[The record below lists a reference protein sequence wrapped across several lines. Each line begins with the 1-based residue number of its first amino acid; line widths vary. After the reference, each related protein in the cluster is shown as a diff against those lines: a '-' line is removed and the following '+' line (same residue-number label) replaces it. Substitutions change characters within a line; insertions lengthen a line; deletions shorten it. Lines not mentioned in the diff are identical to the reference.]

1 MIPHS
6 EFHIIMKGVCMN
18 EETNREN
25 ARASPGAAAREMAMT
40 ALAKVGALIESP
52 ETDPRVL
59 LQAAKLVL
67 SVAGQE
73 DAEAPDDGGLELRFT
88 GGSDGDL

>member
-1 MIPHS
+1 MI
-6 EFHIIMKGVCMN
+6 EDNNNG
-18 EETNREN
+18 E
-25 ARASPGAAAREMAMT
+25 ARASPGAAAKEMAME
-40 ALAKVGALIESP
+40 ALSRVGALIASP

-73 DAEAPDDGGLELRFT
+73 DAGADAGGFELRFT
-88 GGSDGDL
+88 GGTDGDV

>member
-1 MIPHS
+1 
-6 EFHIIMKGVCMN
+6 MN

-25 ARASPGAAAREMAMT
+25 PRASPGAAAKGMAKT
-40 ALAKVGALIESP
+40 ALMRVAALLDSP

-73 DAEAPDDGGLELRFT
+73 DAEAQDGGGFELRFT
-88 GGSDGDL
+88 GGADGDF

>member
-1 MIPHS
+1 
-6 EFHIIMKGVCMN
+6 MN

-25 ARASPGAAAREMAMT
+25 ARASPGTAAREMAMA
-40 ALAKVGALIESP
+40 ALSRVGALIDSP

-67 SVAGQE
+67 AVAGQE
-73 DAEAPDDGGLELRFT
+73 EAETDGGGFELRFT
-88 GGSDGDL
+88 GGADGDL

>member
-1 MIPHS
+1 MV
-6 EFHIIMKGVCMN
+6 K
-18 EETNREN
+18 
-25 ARASPGAAAREMAMT
+25 T
-40 ALAKVGALIESP
+40 ALERVAALLDSP

-73 DAEAPDDGGLELRFT
+73 DAEAQDGGGFELRFT
-88 GGSDGDL
+88 GGADGDF

>member
-1 MIPHS
+1 
-6 EFHIIMKGVCMN
+6 MN

-25 ARASPGAAAREMAMT
+25 ARASPGLAARGMAMA
-40 ALAKVGALIESP
+40 ALSRVEALIESP

-67 SVAGQE
+67 AVAGQE
-73 DAEAPDDGGLELRFT
+73 DAETQDGGGFELRFT
-88 GGSDGDL
+88 GGADGDF